1 MKNSMEAHEK
11 VLIQLGTLIKSVD
24 DLNVKVGLQNGS
36 VAKHEARLATQDVL
50 NAQMTIT
57 QQQLVDKLSASTLS
71 ETENNIFRI
80 ESKASINTFKWLF
93 GFLGIG
99 NIIIFLKVVLGLF

>member
-24 DLNVKVGLQNGS
+24 DLNIKVGLQNGS

-57 QQQLVDKLSASTLS
+57 QQQLVEKLASSTS
-71 ETENNIFRI
+71 NEMENSTFRI
-80 ESKASINTFKWLF
+80 KTTASIDTFKWLV
-93 GFLGIG
+93 GLLGIG
-99 NIIIFLKVVLGLF
+99 NIILISKVVLGLF

>member
-1 MKNSMEAHEK
+1 METHQE

-24 DLNVKVGLQNGS
+24 DLNTKVGIQNGA

-57 QQQLVDKLSASTLS
+57 QQQLVEKLSTSLLS
-71 ETENNIFRI
+71 EKLNDTFRI
-80 ESKASINTFKWLF
+80 ESKASIQTFKWLF
-93 GFLGIG
+93 GFLGVG
-99 NIIIFLKVVLGLF
+99 NMIIFAKVVLGII